1 MTENNQPFGP
11 VPQPAPPL
19 APHYFNQPIPAAQPP
34 SKSKTRWVL
43 PVALLVGGLIV
54 GGAVGASTRKTSIIT
69 PDSCITALDL
79 ANEGFSAAA
88 DAIGAATDGMTAA
101 SKFSSS
107 GLSRASDDM
116 EEASDEIVALAPKY
130 KAAEQECRDSK

>member
-19 APHYFNQPIPAAQPP
+19 APHYFNQPIPNAQPP
-34 SKSKTRWVL
+34 RKSKTRWVL

-54 GGAVGASTRKTSIIT
+54 GGAVGASGKPAAAT
-69 PDSCITALDL
+69 PESCIKALDL
-79 ANEGFSAAA
+79 ADEGFSAAA
-88 DAIGAATDGMTAA
+88 DAIGAATDGLTAA
-101 SKFSSS
+101 SEFSSS

-130 KAAEQECRDSK
+130 KAAQQECRDSK